1 MKENLLVLNRNI
13 ESEDIDS
20 IALAI
25 KKLSTSSENQFNE
38 LKNERWFNRLFN
50 MITFSNKKSQLQILK
65 KIFCNWLS
73 FSVKFIWTKT
83 YRKD

>member
-1 MKENLLVLNRNI
+1 MQKFNIISTIGKEYLTSNTKNDEFSYVNAFKHNKLKVSLFDKNKLQNLDLR
-13 ESEDIDS
+13 
-20 IALAI
+20 
-25 KKLSTSSENQFNE
+25 F
-38 LKNERWFNRLFN
+38 
-50 MITFSNKKSQLQILK
+50 KKSQLQILK